1 MTQKKQPMVL
11 HESNQYA
18 SYDSIEE
25 VMEFMTKYA
34 GKEKAYL
41 CYMTQGLI
49 MNTIVKIM
57 DEECDGTAVCER
69 AKPLI
74 RIEETT

>member
-1 MTQKKQPMVL
+1 MTQKKEPMVL
-11 HESNQYA
+11 HETNMYA

-25 VMEFMTKYA
+25 VMEFMTRYA

-57 DEECDGTAVCER
+57 DEQYDGTAVCER
-69 AKPLI
+69 AKPLF
-74 RIEETT
+74 RIKETP

>member
-1 MTQKKQPMVL
+1 MKKQPMVL
-11 HESNQYA
+11 HETNLYA
-18 SYDSIEE
+18 SCYDSIDE

-34 GKEKAYL
+34 GEEKAYL

-49 MNTIVKIM
+49 INTIVKVM
-57 DEECDGTAVCER
+57 DEQCDGTAVCER
-69 AKPLI
+69 AKPLF